1 MQEGHQWIWAHI
13 YFMYCSDS

>member
-1 MQEGHQWIWAHI
+1 MQEGHRWIWADI